1 MQICNHGAPIIE
13 SEIRFGLQ
21 NVTFSNSGA
30 AKLNAVSRWLFLN
43 QRKIGCR
50 YTFRSTICFP
60 SQWTASLIQFMAD
73 QLNSLYFLLIR
84 APKIPPKIKQAKKFH
99 WKHKG
104 VRIINKCM
112 KILIK
117 NKLKLWA
124 ELLTERGVGGCVL
137 TGENMHK
144 VVLFI

>member
-1 MQICNHGAPIIE
+1 
-13 SEIRFGLQ
+13 
-21 NVTFSNSGA
+21 
-30 AKLNAVSRWLFLN
+30 
-43 QRKIGCR
+43 
-50 YTFRSTICFP
+50 
-60 SQWTASLIQFMAD
+60 
-73 QLNSLYFLLIR
+73 
-84 APKIPPKIKQAKKFH
+84 
-99 WKHKG
+99 
-104 VRIINKCM
+104 M